1 MCTLF
6 DVRKHS
12 ALQTQG
18 VDTLHKKD
26 VYGLWRDKMRQGRDC
41 EAQCCI
47 RPHAHTKD
55 EAQLQEDMAG
65 CGLGGNGLCCF
76 ADAQSLQSQNY
87 QGLVFIRSL
96 PRVNM
101 LWC

>member
-65 CGLGGNGLCCF
+65 CGLGGMASAASPMLKAFSPRITRDLSSSAAC
-76 ADAQSLQSQNY
+76 
-87 QGLVFIRSL
+87 LV
-96 PRVNM
+96 
-101 LWC
+101 